1 VKNKSDTHNYIDVL
15 VRWDDSVM
23 EPGMANPTKERLKRK
38 DYNPQRHYHG
48 GWRVDLSYLRNIEY
62 IKSIKNGINIDD
74 CYCYISLT

>member
-1 VKNKSDTHNYIDVL
+1 LCGGTVESVVKNKSDAHNYIDVL

-62 IKSIKNGINIDD
+62 I
-74 CYCYISLT
+74 